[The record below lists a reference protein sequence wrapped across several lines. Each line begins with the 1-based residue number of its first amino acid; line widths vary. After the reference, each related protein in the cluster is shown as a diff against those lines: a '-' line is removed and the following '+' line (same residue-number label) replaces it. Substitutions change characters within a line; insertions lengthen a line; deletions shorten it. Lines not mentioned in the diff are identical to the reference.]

1 MRGNAVLAMLLTVG
15 AAGAARA
22 QVTGTPSYNAPYR
35 AFTRSEFGAVLSF
48 PNYDAGTAVEGVYRF
63 ASRQFDV
70 GLRGGLFFP
79 DGPADTEFLVGAE
92 GRYRVITHNADFPLD
107 GAVIFGGGLQIN
119 NGTDLLFPLG
129 LSLGRRLQVE
139 NSQVSIV
146 PYVQPTLFVV
156 SADLGPFGRDTDVR
170 FGLGLGGDFRLSRV
184 FDARITIAVGDL
196 DGIGVGAVW
205 VH

>member
-1 MRGNAVLAMLLTVG
+1 MRRSAAFAIALSLGLAGEAL
-15 AAGAARA
+15 A
-22 QVTGTPSYNAPYR
+22 QATATPSYNAPYR

-63 ASRQFDV
+63 ASGEFDV
-70 GLRGGLFFP
+70 GVRGGLFFP

-107 GAVIFGGGLQIN
+107 GAVIFGGGLQVH
-119 NGTDLLFPLG
+119 NGTDFVLPVG

-146 PYVQPTLFVV
+146 PY
-156 SADLGPFGRDTDVR
+156 
-170 FGLGLGGDFRLSRV
+170 
-184 FDARITIAVGDL
+184 I
-196 DGIGVGAVW
+196 
-205 VH
+205 

>member
-1 MRGNAVLAMLLTVG
+1 MRRNAALAILLTVG
-15 AAGAARA
+15 FAGGVRA
-22 QVTGTPSYNAPYR
+22 QATATPSYNAPYR

-63 ASRQFDV
+63 ASGEFDV
-70 GLRGGLFFP
+70 GVRGGLFFP

-119 NGTDLLFPLG
+119 NGTDFVLPVG

-146 PYVQPTLFVV
+146 PYIQPTLFIV
-156 SADLGPFGRDTDVR
+156 SADLGPFGRDTDAQ

-184 FDARITIAVGDL
+184 FDARVSIGLGDL
-196 DGIGVGAVW
+196 DGIAIWAVW
-205 VH
+205 IH